1 MTMKDDVK
9 NMFDQIQRSLSVSY
23 DRLAELLID
32 QQDQDQILEGIQ
44 QSMSDLIKIR
54 DQIDQNQIRVPIDG
68 GELVATQCLDPDY
81 PGIDVEF
88 EPNIEVDKVGLPR
101 VLVEKPNGEKLRTL
115 IWGDLDQEDYTTK
128 VEFDE
133 VTA

>member
-1 MTMKDDVK
+1 MKDDVK
-9 NMFDQIQRSLSVSY
+9 NMFDQIQRSLSASY
-23 DRLAELLID
+23 NRFAELLID

-68 GELVATQCLDPDY
+68 GELVATPCLDPDY

-88 EPNIEVDKVGLPR
+88 EPNIEADKVGLPR
-101 VLVEKPNGEKLRTL
+101 VLVEKPNGEKLHAL
-115 IWGDLDQEDYTTK
+115 VWGDLDQEDYTTK

-133 VTA
+133 VTE